1 MAAQEAGA
9 RDYFFDNAKFLL
21 IVLVVMGHAV
31 VPYIGEHT
39 GVRTLYLIIYSFH
52 MPLFFLIAGYFA
64 KKAIDRRQFLKPVQT
79 ILLPYLLFQG
89 IYAVYYYF
97 IEDRELV
104 YPLLEP
110 LWSLWFLLSLFTFYV
125 LMVFFKYSIYL
136 LVPAVLLG
144 MLAGVWEIAPVLS
157 ISRTLVFFPF
167 FLLGYFMK
175 KSWMNQVRTIINPKI
190 SIIVFAGA
198 AVLLYPFADNIMFEW
213 FYGSES
219 YAALGI
225 GSGAGM
231 MVRLALYIVTIIV
244 SLCFLA
250 LVPSRPTVF
259 SALALNTMYVY
270 LLHGFLIRYLRTTEF
285 YTVFNGSVEIML
297 YIAAAVIYTFV
308 LSSNTVKKIFWPVIE
323 PKRLWS

>member
-1 MAAQEAGA
+1 MAEKTEA

-31 VPYIGEHT
+31 VPYIGDHT

-64 KKAIDRRQFLKPVQT
+64 KRAIDRRQFWKPIQT
-79 ILLPYLLFQG
+79 ILLPYMIFQG
-89 IYAVYYYF
+89 IYAVFYYF

-110 LWSLWFLLSLFTFYV
+110 LWSLWFLLSLFTFYL

-136 LVPAVLLG
+136 LIPAVLLG
-144 MLAGVWEIAPVLS
+144 MLAGVWEIGPVLS

-175 KSWMNQVRTIINPKI
+175 KSWMNQVRTMIKPKAGMV
-190 SIIVFAGA
+190 VFAGA
-198 AVLLYPFADNIMFEW
+198 AILLYPFADSIMFEW

-219 YAALGI
+219 YESL
-225 GSGAGM
+225 GAGTAAGM
-231 MVRLALYIVTIIV
+231 AVRLGLYVITIFM

-250 LVPSRPTVF
+250 LVPSHPTAY

-270 LLHGFLIRYLRTTEF
+270 LLHGFLLRYLRTTEF
-285 YTVFNGSVEIML
+285 YTAFDGHIEVIL
-297 YIAAAVIYTFV
+297 YIAAAAVYTFV
-308 LSSNTVKKIFWPVIE
+308 LSTNTIKKIFWPLIE